1 MAILA
6 LAVFVAAHAARTK
19 VTPLEKVVTLL
30 KDLQTQVTEDGTK
43 EATTYD
49 TFACFCKS
57 TGPTDEISNFHG
69 NLEIIIGILAR
80 SNFRISVQIS

>member
-57 TGPTDEISNFHG
+57 KQTEKSTA
-69 NLEIIIGILAR
+69 IGEAETLG
-80 SNFRISVQIS
+80 